1 MMSAKNFTKDWIYN
15 ICKSLKRGRNIA
27 DPALV
32 EKVINALYL
41 LERIA
46 KTDLEFI
53 FKGGTALLLLLNK
66 IHRFSMDI
74 DIIVK
79 EKKSGNSLNKIFSD
93 AIRSNNIFYEFEEV
107 RRFSSKNIPKAHYK
121 FYYRSILD
129 DRSSYILLDIVF
141 ESNPYT
147 ELIEKDIVCELILI
161 EGETIKVTIPS
172 VDCMLGDKLTAF
184 APNTTGIPYG
194 VNKELEIIKQLF
206 DIGNLFDEVNN
217 LKAVRDTFINVS
229 KKELEYRESTV
240 ANIEDV
246 FDDIIN
252 TSIIIAYR
260 GGIKN
265 DEFNQLVEGVKRI
278 RGYIFSKNF
287 IIEEA
292 VLSSAKAAY
301 LALLLKNEICS
312 IEFFNNKKDIMSM
325 DISDDRFRKSF
336 RSIKKFSPEGY
347 YYWYKFLEL
356 YSQKNI

>member
-15 ICKSLKRGRNIA
+15 ICKSLKRGKKIT

-41 LERIA
+41 LESIA

-53 FKGGTALLLLLNK
+53 FKGGTALLLLLDK

-74 DIIVK
+74 DITVK
-79 EKKSGNSLNKIFSD
+79 EKKSDNSLNEIFSD
-93 AIRSNNIFYEFEEV
+93 VIRSNNVFYEFEEV
-107 RRFSSKNIPKAHYK
+107 KRSSPKIIPKAHYK

-129 DRSSYILLDIVF
+129 DRSNYILLDIMF
-141 ESNPYT
+141 ESNPYI
-147 ELIEKDIVCELILI
+147 ELIEKEIACELILI
-161 EGETIKVTIPS
+161 EGEAVKVSIPS

-206 DIGNLFDEVNN
+206 DIGNLFDAVKN
-217 LKAVRDTFINVS
+217 LKTVRDTFINVS
-229 KKELEYRESTV
+229 KKELDYRKLMT
-240 ANIEDV
+240 ANIGNI

-265 DEFNQLVEGVKRI
+265 NEYSQLLEGVKRI

-301 LALLLKNEICS
+301 LALLLKNEIYN
-312 IEFFNNKKDIMSM
+312 IEFFNDKEDVMKM

-336 RSIKKFSPEGY
+336 KSIKKFSPEGY

-356 YSQKNI
+356 YS